1 MEWLIGI
8 TGRNKVPSSSS
19 AVNTPRRVDDIQK
32 PYISDKTLVGKISK
46 DDLKET
52 VQLPTGV
59 DPNEWLAT
67 NTLSFFNHISM
78 MRDSLQDFCTTQ
90 TCSNIS
96 NGTPMIWHDK
106 GKKIRLSAPEY
117 IDLVVTQ
124 VQRYITDEGV
134 FPTDYDMTFPQNFQS
149 VIKKVFRLLFHVL
162 VHIYQVHYN
171 DMDAL
176 QQSNILNTVF
186 IHFMY
191 FQTEHGILEQK
202 DLSPFDDLIKSL
214 CL

>member
-8 TGRNKVPSSSS
+8 TGRNKVPSASSGS
-19 AVNTPRRVDDIQK
+19 TPRRVDDIQK
-32 PYISDKTLVGKISK
+32 PYLSDKILLSRITK

-67 NTLSFFNHISM
+67 NTMSFFNHISLM
-78 MRDSLQDFCTTQ
+78 QESLHGFCTSQ
-90 TCSNIS
+90 TCSNMP
-96 NGTPMIWHDK
+96 NTTPNFFQDK
-106 GKKIRLSAPEY
+106 GKKIRSSAPEY
-117 IDLVVTQ
+117 IDLVITH
-124 VQRYITDEGV
+124 VQKYITDETV
-134 FPTDYDMTFPQNFQS
+134 FPTKYDMTFPSNFQS

-162 VHIYQVHYN
+162 VHIYQSHYN
-171 DMDAL
+171 DMAAL
-176 QQSNILNTVF
+176 QQTNILNTVF

-191 FQTEHGILEQK
+191 FQTEHSILEAK
-202 DLSPFDDLIKSL
+202 DLSSFDDLIKSL